1 PPGGGPPRARTTA
14 VSAPS
19 NGSASGPLAIR
30 RARSRLASSSNT
42 ISFET
47 RTLKPG
53 LWIDV
58 VLTKRIGFDEE
69 VRVFRKKNR
78 KPGVNAAKLRG
89 RTTAYSD
96 QRADASDQAML
107 PPDIP

>member
-30 RARSRLASSSNT
+30 RARSRPASSSNT

-58 VLTKRIGFDEE
+58 VLTDQCTYASPGFVLALYHSVCPKVLERRD
-69 VRVFRKKNR
+69 RPYGGRAW
-78 KPGVNAAKLRG
+78 PRG
-89 RTTAYSD
+89 WD
-96 QRADASDQAML
+96 
-107 PPDIP
+107 